1 MSSPAPARIPK
12 AERTRRQIMAAAEVR
27 FATAGFDKTR
37 LEDVANDIGMVG
49 STILYHYADKREL
62 YRAVLANLT
71 SDLLGAIGT
80 AIDAPAP
87 PRERLVE
94 LVRAAARKIASRPT
108 IATIALREVI
118 SDGGEMLEQTDLILD
133 RILELFEDGAR
144 AGEIRPVHAEPYLFF
159 TSIAGAILFTVAAL
173 PTMIEEYP
181 DAPRAEAA
189 ADRLEHDAV
198 AMAQRLLGLSEPQP
212 V

>member
-1 MSSPAPARIPK
+1 LSSPAPARIPK

>member
-1 MSSPAPARIPK
+1 MSRPAPARIPK

-71 SDLLGAIGT
+71 SDLLGAIGA

>member
-133 RILELFEDGAR
+133 RIIELFEDGAR

>member
-1 MSSPAPARIPK
+1 MSSSAPARIPK

-133 RILELFEDGAR
+133 RIIELFEDGAR

>member
-1 MSSPAPARIPK
+1 MSRTAPARIPK

-108 IATIALREVI
+108 IASIALREVI

-133 RILELFEDGAR
+133 RIIELFEDGAR

>member
-1 MSSPAPARIPK
+1 MSSSAPARIPK

-94 LVRAAARKIASRPT
+94 LVRAAARKIASRPA

-133 RILELFEDGAR
+133 RIIELFEDGAR
-144 AGEIRPVHAEPYLFF
+144 AGEIRPVHADPYLFF